1 MDERIIQHF
10 SVITEEEKQFL
21 SGDRQIDRTLYM
33 DGSRDVIS
41 GDKLLEKG
49 KQIAIRPHT
58 RFVHFPEHTH
68 DYVEM
73 VYMCRGETT
82 HLVNGTKIVLK
93 QGELL
98 MLGQYARQEIEPAGE
113 EDIAVNFIVRPA
125 FLQGILSFLGNEE
138 TPLRRFVLSCLS
150 GNTETGYL
158 YFRVAEVLPVQN
170 LIENLLWTMIHDHA
184 NRRGIY
190 QMTLGL
196 LMAELLEHTDSL
208 RFSSPE
214 EETIV
219 QALRYIEE
227 HYRDGSLTELAQ
239 LTHYDFAALSR
250 LIKNRTG
257 YSFTEILRAFRLEK
271 ASRLL
276 VMTDDSVEDIMIQT
290 GYLGRTNFFAQFRKR
305 FGCSPQDYRQKN
317 RPAQIERAVCS
328 IPGN

>member
-1 MDERIIQHF
+1 MDQEILQHF
-10 SVITEEEKQFL
+10 SEITEEEKQFL
-21 SGDRQIDRTLYM
+21 SGGRQIDRTLYM

-98 MLGQYARQEIEPAGE
+98 MLGQHARQEIEPAGE
-113 EDIAVNFIVRPA
+113 EDIAVNLIVRPA

-138 TPLRRFVLSCLS
+138 TPLRGFVLNCLS

-158 YFRVAEVLPVQN
+158 YFRVSEVLPVQN

-214 EETIV
+214 EEIIV

-227 HYRDGSLTELAQ
+227 HYRDGSLTELSQ

-257 YSFTEILRAFRLEK
+257 KTYTDLIQEKRLSQAAWLLTNTGKRVDEIARL
-271 ASRLL
+271 
-276 VMTDDSVEDIMIQT
+276 T
-290 GYLGRTNFFAQFRKR
+290 GYENKSYFHRLFSSR
-305 FGCSPQDYRQKN
+305 FGVSPRQYRICK
-317 RPAQIERAVCS
+317 
-328 IPGN
+328 

>member
-1 MDERIIQHF
+1 MDQRIIQHF
-10 SVITEEEKQFL
+10 SEITEEEKQFL
-21 SGDRQIDRTLYM
+21 SGEKQIDRTLYM

-41 GDKLLEKG
+41 GDKLLERG

-73 VYMCRGETT
+73 VYMCRGKTT
-82 HLVNGTKIVLK
+82 HIVNGTEIVLK

-98 MLGQYARQEIEPAGE
+98 MLGQHARQEIEPAGE

-214 EETIV
+214 EEIIV

-227 HYRDGSLTELAQ
+227 HYRDGSLTEFSQ

-257 YSFTEILRAFRLEK
+257 KTYTDLIQEKRLSQAAWLLTNTGKRVDEIARLAGYENI
-271 ASRLL
+271 SYFHRLF
-276 VMTDDSVEDIMIQT
+276 SS
-290 GYLGRTNFFAQFRKR
+290 R
-305 FGCSPQDYRQKN
+305 FGVSPRQYRICK
-317 RPAQIERAVCS
+317 
-328 IPGN
+328 

>member
-1 MDERIIQHF
+1 MDPGIIRYF
-10 SVITEEEKQFL
+10 SEITEEEKQFL
-21 SGDRQIDRTLYM
+21 SGDRKIDRTLYM

-41 GDKLLEKG
+41 GSKLLEKG

-98 MLGQYARQEIEPAGE
+98 MLGQHARQEIEPAEE
-113 EDIAVNFIVRPA
+113 EDIAVNFSVRPA

-214 EETIV
+214 EEIIV

-227 HYRDGSLTELAQ
+227 HYREGSLTEFSQ

-257 YSFTEILRAFRLEK
+257 KTYTDLIQEKRLSQAAWLLTNTGKRVDEV
-271 ASRLL
+271 ASLAGYENTSYFHRLF
-276 VMTDDSVEDIMIQT
+276 SS
-290 GYLGRTNFFAQFRKR
+290 R
-305 FGCSPQDYRQKN
+305 FGVSPRQYRICK
-317 RPAQIERAVCS
+317 
-328 IPGN
+328 

>member
-227 HYRDGSLTELAQ
+227 HYRDGSLTELSQ
-239 LTHYDFAALSR
+239 LTHYDFTALSR

-257 YSFTEILRAFRLEK
+257 KTYTDLIQEKRLSQAAWLLTNTGKRVDEIARLAGYENI
-271 ASRLL
+271 SYFHRLF
-276 VMTDDSVEDIMIQT
+276 SS
-290 GYLGRTNFFAQFRKR
+290 R
-305 FGCSPQDYRQKN
+305 FGMSPRQYRICK
-317 RPAQIERAVCS
+317 
-328 IPGN
+328 

>member
-1 MDERIIQHF
+1 MDQEILQHF
-10 SVITEEEKQFL
+10 SEITEEEKQFL
-21 SGDRQIDRTLYM
+21 SGGRQIDRTLYM

-98 MLGQYARQEIEPAGE
+98 MLGQHARQEIEPAGE
-113 EDIAVNFIVRPA
+113 EDIAVNLIVRPA

-138 TPLRRFVLSCLS
+138 TPLRGFVLNCLS

-158 YFRVAEVLPVQN
+158 YFRVSEVLPVQN

-214 EETIV
+214 EEIIV

-227 HYRDGSLTELAQ
+227 HYRDGSLTELSQ

-257 YSFTEILRAFRLEK
+257 KTYTDLIQEKRLSQAAWLLTNTGRRVDEIARL
-271 ASRLL
+271 
-276 VMTDDSVEDIMIQT
+276 T
-290 GYLGRTNFFAQFRKR
+290 GYENISYFHRLFSSR
-305 FGCSPQDYRQKN
+305 FGVSPRQYRICK
-317 RPAQIERAVCS
+317 
-328 IPGN
+328 

>member
-1 MDERIIQHF
+1 MDQGIIRYF
-10 SVITEEEKQFL
+10 SEITEEEKQFL
-21 SGDRQIDRTLYM
+21 SGDRKIDRTLYM

-41 GDKLLEKG
+41 GSKLLEKG

-68 DYVEM
+68 DYVKM
-73 VYMCRGETT
+73 VYMCQGETK
-82 HLVNGTKIVLK
+82 HIVDGTKIVLK

-98 MLGQYARQEIEPAGE
+98 MLGQHARQEIEPAAEG
-113 EDIAVNFIVRPA
+113 DIAVNFIVRPA
-125 FLQGILSFLGNEE
+125 FLQEILSFLGNEE
-138 TPLRRFVLSCLS
+138 TPLRGFILNCLS

-214 EETIV
+214 EETIFQV
-219 QALRYIEE
+219 LRYIEE
-227 HYRDGSLTELAQ
+227 HYRDGSLTELSQ
-239 LTHYDFAALSR
+239 LMHYDFSALSR
-250 LIKNRTG
+250 LIKNKTG
-257 YSFTEILRAFRLEK
+257 KTYTDLIQEKRLSQAAWFLSNTDKRVDEIACLSGYENISYFHRL
-271 ASRLL
+271 
-276 VMTDDSVEDIMIQT
+276 
-290 GYLGRTNFFAQFRKR
+290 FFSR
-305 FGCSPQDYRQKN
+305 FGMSPRQYRICK
-317 RPAQIERAVCS
+317 
-328 IPGN
+328 

>member
-1 MDERIIQHF
+1 MDQEILQHF
-10 SVITEEEKQFL
+10 SEITEEEKQFL
-21 SGDRQIDRTLYM
+21 SGGRQIDRTLYM

-98 MLGQYARQEIEPAGE
+98 MLGQHARQEIEPAGE
-113 EDIAVNFIVRPA
+113 EDIAVNLIVRPA

-138 TPLRRFVLSCLS
+138 TPLRGFVLNCLS

-158 YFRVAEVLPVQN
+158 YFRVSEVLPVQN

-214 EETIV
+214 EEIIV

-227 HYRDGSLTELAQ
+227 HYRDGSLTELSQ
-239 LTHYDFAALSR
+239 LTH
-250 LIKNRTG
+250 
-257 YSFTEILRAFRLEK
+257 
-271 ASRLL
+271 
-276 VMTDDSVEDIMIQT
+276 
-290 GYLGRTNFFAQFRKR
+290 
-305 FGCSPQDYRQKN
+305 
-317 RPAQIERAVCS
+317 
-328 IPGN
+328 

>member
-125 FLQGILSFLGNEE
+125 FLQGILSFL
-138 TPLRRFVLSCLS
+138 RRFVLSCLS

-158 YFRVAEVLPVQN
+158 CFRVAEVLPVQN

-227 HYRDGSLTELAQ
+227 HYRDGSLTELSQ
-239 LTHYDFAALSR
+239 LTHYDFTALSR
-250 LIKNRTG
+250 LIKSKTG
-257 YSFTEILRAFRLEK
+257 KTYTDLIQEKRLSQAAWLLTNTGKRVDEIARLAGYENI
-271 ASRLL
+271 SYFHRLF
-276 VMTDDSVEDIMIQT
+276 SS
-290 GYLGRTNFFAQFRKR
+290 R
-305 FGCSPQDYRQKN
+305 FGMSPRQYRICK
-317 RPAQIERAVCS
+317 
-328 IPGN
+328 

>member
-257 YSFTEILRAFRLEK
+257 KTYTDLIQEKRLSQAAWLLTNTGKRVDEIARLAGYENI
-271 ASRLL
+271 SYFHRLF
-276 VMTDDSVEDIMIQT
+276 SS
-290 GYLGRTNFFAQFRKR
+290 R
-305 FGCSPQDYRQKN
+305 FGMSPRQYRICK
-317 RPAQIERAVCS
+317 
-328 IPGN
+328 

>member
-1 MDERIIQHF
+1 MDPRIIQYF
-10 SVITEEEKQFL
+10 SEITKEEKQFL

-98 MLGQYARQEIEPAGE
+98 MLGQHARQEIEPAGE
-113 EDIAVNFIVRPA
+113 EDIAVNLIVRPA

-138 TPLRRFVLSCLS
+138 TPLRGFILNCLS

-196 LMAELLEHTDSL
+196 LLAELLEHTDSL
-208 RFSSPE
+208 RFSSAE

-227 HYRDGSLTELAQ
+227 HYRDGSLTELSQ
-239 LTHYDFAALSR
+239 LTHYDLTALSR

-257 YSFTEILRAFRLEK
+257 KTYTDLIQEKRLSQAAWLLTNTGKRVDEV
-271 ASRLL
+271 ARLA
-276 VMTDDSVEDIMIQT
+276 
-290 GYLGRTNFFAQFRKR
+290 GYENISYFHRLFVSR
-305 FGCSPQDYRQKN
+305 FGVSPRQYRICK
-317 RPAQIERAVCS
+317 
-328 IPGN
+328 

>member
-98 MLGQYARQEIEPAGE
+98 MLGQHARQEIKPAGA
-113 EDIAVNFIVRPA
+113 EDIAVNLIVRPA

-257 YSFTEILRAFRLEK
+257 KTYTDLIQEKRLSQAAWLLTNTGKRVDEIARLAGYENI
-271 ASRLL
+271 SYFHRLF
-276 VMTDDSVEDIMIQT
+276 SS
-290 GYLGRTNFFAQFRKR
+290 R
-305 FGCSPQDYRQKN
+305 FGMSPRQYRICK
-317 RPAQIERAVCS
+317 
-328 IPGN
+328 

>member
-239 LTHYDFAALSR
+239 LTHYDFTALSR

-257 YSFTEILRAFRLEK
+257 KTYTDLIQEKRLSQAAWLLTNTGKRVDEIARLAGYENI
-271 ASRLL
+271 SYFHRLF
-276 VMTDDSVEDIMIQT
+276 SS
-290 GYLGRTNFFAQFRKR
+290 R
-305 FGCSPQDYRQKN
+305 FGMSPRQYRICK
-317 RPAQIERAVCS
+317 
-328 IPGN
+328 

>member
-1 MDERIIQHF
+1 MDQEILQHF
-10 SVITEEEKQFL
+10 SEITEEEKQFL
-21 SGDRQIDRTLYM
+21 SGGRQIDRTLYM

-98 MLGQYARQEIEPAGE
+98 MLGQHARQEIEPAGE
-113 EDIAVNFIVRPA
+113 EDIAVNLIVRPA

-138 TPLRRFVLSCLS
+138 TPLRGFVLNCLS

-158 YFRVAEVLPVQN
+158 YFRVSEVLPVQN

-214 EETIV
+214 EEIIV

-227 HYRDGSLTELAQ
+227 HYRDGSLTELSQ

-257 YSFTEILRAFRLEK
+257 KTYTDLIQEKRLSQAAWLLTNTGKRVDEIARL
-271 ASRLL
+271 
-276 VMTDDSVEDIMIQT
+276 T
-290 GYLGRTNFFAQFRKR
+290 GYENISYFHRLFSSR
-305 FGCSPQDYRQKN
+305 FGVSPRQYRICK
-317 RPAQIERAVCS
+317 
-328 IPGN
+328 

>member
-1 MDERIIQHF
+1 MNQQILQHF
-10 SVITEEEKQFL
+10 LEITEEEKQFL
-21 SGDRQIDRTLYM
+21 SGDRQINRTLYM

-41 GDKLLEKG
+41 GSKLLEKG
-49 KQIAIRPHT
+49 KQITIRPHT

-68 DYVEM
+68 DYVEI
-73 VYMCRGETT
+73 VYMCQGETT
-82 HLVNGTKIVLK
+82 HFVNGAQIVLK

-98 MLGQYARQEIEPAGE
+98 MLGQHARQEIRPAGE
-113 EDIAVNFIVRPA
+113 KDIAVNFIVRPA

-158 YFRVAEVLPVQN
+158 YFRVAEILPVQN

-208 RFSSPE
+208 RLSSPE

-227 HYRDGSLTELAQ
+227 HYREGSLTELSQ
-239 LTHYDFAALSR
+239 LTHYDFTALSR
-250 LIKNRTG
+250 LIKNKTG
-257 YSFTEILRAFRLEK
+257 KTYTDLIQEKRLSQAAWFLTNTGKRVDEIARLAGYENI
-271 ASRLL
+271 SYFHRLF
-276 VMTDDSVEDIMIQT
+276 VS
-290 GYLGRTNFFAQFRKR
+290 R
-305 FGCSPQDYRQKN
+305 FGVSPRQYRICK
-317 RPAQIERAVCS
+317 
-328 IPGN
+328 

>member
-98 MLGQYARQEIEPAGE
+98 MLGQHARQEIEPAEE
-113 EDIAVNFIVRPA
+113 EDIAVNLIVRPA

-227 HYRDGSLTELAQ
+227 HYRDGSLTELSQ
-239 LTHYDFAALSR
+239 LTHYDFTALSR
-250 LIKNRTG
+250 LIKSKTG
-257 YSFTEILRAFRLEK
+257 KTYTDLIQEKRLSQAAWLLTNTGKRVDEIARLAGYENI
-271 ASRLL
+271 SYFHRLF
-276 VMTDDSVEDIMIQT
+276 SS
-290 GYLGRTNFFAQFRKR
+290 R
-305 FGCSPQDYRQKN
+305 FGMSPRQYRICK
-317 RPAQIERAVCS
+317 
-328 IPGN
+328 

>member
-98 MLGQYARQEIEPAGE
+98 MLGQHARQEIEPAGE

-227 HYRDGSLTELAQ
+227 HYRDGSLTELSQ
-239 LTHYDFAALSR
+239 LTHYDFTALSR
-250 LIKNRTG
+250 LIKSKTG
-257 YSFTEILRAFRLEK
+257 KTYTDLIQEKRLSQAAWLLTNTGKRVDEIARLAGYENI
-271 ASRLL
+271 SYFHRLF
-276 VMTDDSVEDIMIQT
+276 SS
-290 GYLGRTNFFAQFRKR
+290 R
-305 FGCSPQDYRQKN
+305 FGMSPRQYRICK
-317 RPAQIERAVCS
+317 
-328 IPGN
+328 

>member
-98 MLGQYARQEIEPAGE
+98 MLGQHARQEIKPAGE
-113 EDIAVNFIVRPA
+113 EDIAVNLIVRPA

-257 YSFTEILRAFRLEK
+257 KTYTDLIQEKRLSQAAWLLTNTGKRVDEIARLAGYENI
-271 ASRLL
+271 SYFHRLF
-276 VMTDDSVEDIMIQT
+276 SS
-290 GYLGRTNFFAQFRKR
+290 R
-305 FGCSPQDYRQKN
+305 FGMSPRQYRICK
-317 RPAQIERAVCS
+317 
-328 IPGN
+328 

>member
-227 HYRDGSLTELAQ
+227 HYRDGSLTELSQ
-239 LTHYDFAALSR
+239 LTHYDFTALSR
-250 LIKNRTG
+250 LIKSKTG
-257 YSFTEILRAFRLEK
+257 KTYTDLIQEKRLSQAAWLLTNTGKRVDEIARLAGYENI
-271 ASRLL
+271 SYFHRLF
-276 VMTDDSVEDIMIQT
+276 SS
-290 GYLGRTNFFAQFRKR
+290 R
-305 FGCSPQDYRQKN
+305 FGMSPRQYRICK
-317 RPAQIERAVCS
+317 
-328 IPGN
+328 

>member
-1 MDERIIQHF
+1 MDRRIIRYF
-10 SVITEEEKQFL
+10 SEITDEEKQFL

-41 GDKLLEKG
+41 GDKLLDKG

-82 HLVNGTKIVLK
+82 HIVNGMKIVLK

-113 EDIAVNFIVRPA
+113 KDIAVNLIVRPA

-138 TPLRRFVLSCLS
+138 TPLRGFVLNCLS

-227 HYRDGSLTELAQ
+227 RYRDGSLTELSQ
-239 LTHYDFAALSR
+239 LTHYDFTALSR
-250 LIKNRTG
+250 LIKSKTG
-257 YSFTEILRAFRLEK
+257 KTYTDLIQEKRLSQAAWLLTNTGKRVDEIARLAGYENI
-271 ASRLL
+271 SYFHRLF
-276 VMTDDSVEDIMIQT
+276 VS
-290 GYLGRTNFFAQFRKR
+290 R
-305 FGCSPQDYRQKN
+305 FGMSPRQYRICK
-317 RPAQIERAVCS
+317 
-328 IPGN
+328 

>member
-93 QGELL
+93 KGELL
-98 MLGQYARQEIEPAGE
+98 MLGQHARQEIEPAEE
-113 EDIAVNFIVRPA
+113 EDIAVNLIVRPA

-227 HYRDGSLTELAQ
+227 HYRDGSLTELSQ
-239 LTHYDFAALSR
+239 LTHYDFTALSR
-250 LIKNRTG
+250 LIKSKTGKTYTDLIQEKRLSQAAWLLTNTGKRVDEIARLTG
-257 YSFTEILRAFRLEK
+257 YENISYFHRLF
-271 ASRLL
+271 S
-276 VMTDDSVEDIMIQT
+276 S
-290 GYLGRTNFFAQFRKR
+290 R
-305 FGCSPQDYRQKN
+305 FGMSPRQYRICK
-317 RPAQIERAVCS
+317 
-328 IPGN
+328 

>member
-227 HYRDGSLTELAQ
+227 HYRDGSLTELSQ
-239 LTHYDFAALSR
+239 LTHYDFTALSR
-250 LIKNRTG
+250 LIKSKTG
-257 YSFTEILRAFRLEK
+257 KTYTDLIQEKRLSQAAWLLTNTGKRVDEIARLAGYENI
-271 ASRLL
+271 SYFHRLF
-276 VMTDDSVEDIMIQT
+276 SS
-290 GYLGRTNFFAQFRKR
+290 R
-305 FGCSPQDYRQKN
+305 FGVSPRQYRISK
-317 RPAQIERAVCS
+317 
-328 IPGN
+328 

>member
-1 MDERIIQHF
+1 MDQEILQHF
-10 SVITEEEKQFL
+10 SEITEEEKQFL
-21 SGDRQIDRTLYM
+21 SGGRQIDRTLYM

-82 HLVNGTKIVLK
+82 HIVNGTKIVLK

-98 MLGQYARQEIEPAGE
+98 MLGQHARQEIEPAGKG
-113 EDIAVNFIVRPA
+113 DIAVNFIVRPA
-125 FLQGILSFLGNEE
+125 FLQGILTFLGNEE
-138 TPLRRFVLSCLS
+138 TPLRGFVLSCLS
-150 GNTETGYL
+150 GTTETGYL

-214 EETIV
+214 EEIIV

-227 HYRDGSLTELAQ
+227 HYRDGSLTEFSQ

-257 YSFTEILRAFRLEK
+257 KTYTDLIQEKRLSQAAWLLTNTGKRVDEIARLAGYENI
-271 ASRLL
+271 SYFHRLF
-276 VMTDDSVEDIMIQT
+276 SS
-290 GYLGRTNFFAQFRKR
+290 R
-305 FGCSPQDYRQKN
+305 FGVSPRQYRISK
-317 RPAQIERAVCS
+317 
-328 IPGN
+328 

>member
-98 MLGQYARQEIEPAGE
+98 MLGQHARQEIEPAEE
-113 EDIAVNFIVRPA
+113 EDIAVNLIVRPA

-250 LIKNRTG
+250 LIKSKTG
-257 YSFTEILRAFRLEK
+257 KTYTDLIQEKRLSQAAWLLTNTGKRVDEIARLAGYENI
-271 ASRLL
+271 SYFHRLFG
-276 VMTDDSVEDIMIQT
+276 S
-290 GYLGRTNFFAQFRKR
+290 R
-305 FGCSPQDYRQKN
+305 FGMSPRQYRICK
-317 RPAQIERAVCS
+317 
-328 IPGN
+328 

>member
-1 MDERIIQHF
+1 MDQRIIQYF
-10 SVITEEEKQFL
+10 SGITEEEKQFL

-82 HLVNGTKIVLK
+82 HIVNGTKISLK

-98 MLGQYARQEIEPAGE
+98 MLGQHAKQEIEPAGE
-113 EDIAVNFIVRPA
+113 KDIAVNFIVRPA

-138 TPLRRFVLSCLS
+138 TPLRGFVLNCLS

-227 HYRDGSLTELAQ
+227 HYRDGSLTELSQ
-239 LTHYDFAALSR
+239 LTHYDFSALSR

-257 YSFTEILRAFRLEK
+257 KTYTDLIQEKRISQAAWLLINTGKRVDEIARLAGYENI
-271 ASRLL
+271 SYFHRLF
-276 VMTDDSVEDIMIQT
+276 VS
-290 GYLGRTNFFAQFRKR
+290 R
-305 FGCSPQDYRQKN
+305 FGVSPRQYRTCK
-317 RPAQIERAVCS
+317 
-328 IPGN
+328 